1 MRVERGHI
9 GNQSS
14 VGWCLPV
21 TNKLEWSFF
30 EMDETILRAVGLPD
44 ESEGKFPSLPNES
57 EQREVKPPTC
67 HACTVEGAW
76 CLE

>member
-1 MRVERGHI
+1 
-9 GNQSS
+9 
-14 VGWCLPV
+14 
-21 TNKLEWSFF
+21 
-30 EMDETILRAVGLPD
+30 MDETILRAAGLPD

>member
-1 MRVERGHI
+1 MVISHPLDGVSHY
-9 GNQSS
+9 
-14 VGWCLPV
+14 L
-21 TNKLEWSFF
+21 TNWSGVSLKGTRPF
-30 EMDETILRAVGLPD
+30 LRAAGLPD